1 MSIGF
6 IPALLLLL
14 TPEAAPASR
23 AEVEAAAAAERNPHY
38 QDCIGRV
45 FRNIREGRAFAERWT
60 SEGGGPPAV
69 HCLAIADLAAGFPKV
84 AAVRLFELA
93 ERPEAGDEGVRAK
106 LYAEAAEAFVA
117 ADALEDAE
125 AAISAAF
132 ALAPDADE
140 LYLPAARIHAAR
152 QQDQAT
158 IAAVSTA
165 EERGVVS
172 SVGFVLR
179 GRARFRLADYRR
191 AADDVIAALRIDPTN
206 LDALV
211 LRGDL
216 AQRGIEI
223 RADYAPALGAAPE
236 R

>member
-1 MSIGF
+1 MPSSF
-6 IPALLLLL
+6 MPALFLLL
-14 TPEAAPASR
+14 TPEAAPGSR
-23 AEVEAAAAAERNPHY
+23 AEVEAAAAAERNPQY
-38 QDCIGRV
+38 QACIERV
-45 FRNIREGRAFAERWT
+45 FKNIKDGRALAERWT

-84 AAVRLFELA
+84 AAVRLYELA
-93 ERPEAGDEGVRAK
+93 ERPEAGEYGVRAK
-106 LYAEAAEAFVA
+106 IFAEAAEAFVSA
-117 ADALEDAE
+117 GALEEAEDA
-125 AAISAAF
+125 IGAAF

-140 LYLPAARIHAAR
+140 LYLPSAKVDAARGR
-152 QQDQAT
+152 DQPT
-158 IAAVSTA
+158 IDAVTTA

-172 SVGFVLR
+172 SEGFVLR

-206 LDALV
+206 IDALV

-216 AQRGIEI
+216 AQKGVDI
-223 RADYAPALGAAPE
+223 RADYAPALGAPPE